1 MTTSLKTLSNAWWR
15 RLDPAR
21 RQAWLDAAA
30 SDRRERTAES
40 AFELKLHIES
50 GASLIRVYV
59 TPAGRL
65 VGQIIHAGQVVFS
78 AGDFNTE
85 AELRA
90 ALSQVGFLGLPILH
104 AQFLIDLAT
113 EVYDEF

>member
-1 MTTSLKTLSNAWWR
+1 MTTSANSWWK
-15 RLDPAR
+15 RLGPAR

-30 SDRRERTAES
+30 CDRCERTQEA
-40 AFELKLHIES
+40 AYRLKLRLQA

-65 VGQIIHAGQVVFS
+65 VGQIIHAGQIVFS

-104 AQFLIDLAT
+104 AQFLIDVAR
-113 EVYDEF
+113 EIYDER